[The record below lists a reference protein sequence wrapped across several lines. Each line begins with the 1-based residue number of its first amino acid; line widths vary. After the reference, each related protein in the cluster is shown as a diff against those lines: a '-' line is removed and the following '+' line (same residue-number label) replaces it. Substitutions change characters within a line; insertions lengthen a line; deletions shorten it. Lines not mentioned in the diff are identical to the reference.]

1 MENAWFQF
9 VIGATLVIAAGISL
23 TRSADALSRALGL
36 GAGWAGLLIL
46 PLATSLP
53 ELVSSVRAAL
63 IDAPDLAVGNL
74 FGSNLFNI
82 TILAVVDL
90 AQGRGSLFH
99 RLREGHVIAA
109 ALGLILLATAGL
121 GLLIPF
127 PAIFQGSIGLETL
140 LLFGVYFAGA
150 KLLTTYEKH
159 TFQST
164 EGFSKV
170 IPPSA
175 EQEISVKQDPQMGLK
190 KALCLFFLA
199 AGVILFAGAYLTD
212 ASDAIAFSTG
222 LGRTFVGSIFLA
234 AATSLPEVTTT
245 VTATRMGKLD
255 MAVGNI
261 FGANMYNMFILA
273 IIDVVY
279 RPGPLLG
286 VSSPNHMVT
295 VMMVIILTGLAI
307 VGLGSRSK
315 QAIGPLGLD
324 SILIACSYIAAIA
337 ILFILRGG

>member
-1 MENAWFQF
+1 MNSMENAWFQF

-140 LLFGVYFAGA
+140 LLFGVYFACRG
-150 KLLTTYEKH
+150 
-159 TFQST
+159 
-164 EGFSKV
+164 KV
-170 IPPSA
+170 A
-175 EQEISVKQDPQMGLK
+175 DNL
-190 KALCLFFLA
+190 
-199 AGVILFAGAYLTD
+199 
-212 ASDAIAFSTG
+212 
-222 LGRTFVGSIFLA
+222 
-234 AATSLPEVTTT
+234 
-245 VTATRMGKLD
+245 
-255 MAVGNI
+255 
-261 FGANMYNMFILA
+261 
-273 IIDVVY
+273 
-279 RPGPLLG
+279 
-286 VSSPNHMVT
+286 
-295 VMMVIILTGLAI
+295 
-307 VGLGSRSK
+307 
-315 QAIGPLGLD
+315 
-324 SILIACSYIAAIA
+324 
-337 ILFILRGG
+337 